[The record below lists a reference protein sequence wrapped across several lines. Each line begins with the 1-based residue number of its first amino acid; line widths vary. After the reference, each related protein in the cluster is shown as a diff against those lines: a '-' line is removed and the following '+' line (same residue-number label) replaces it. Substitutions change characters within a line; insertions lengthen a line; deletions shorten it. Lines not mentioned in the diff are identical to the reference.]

1 MNSYD
6 YVFLVYAEFFVCIT
20 LFGLVINTVLLKFS
34 KTLGIRDKE
43 NTMVRW
49 NPISKPALGGIT
61 FFMAFLVSTG
71 CYGILFDHNELFKNG
86 EVISMIGALC
96 LAFIMGLADDAY
108 NTKPWLKFFVQ
119 IACGSILIFG
129 SLKFENEQNFII
141 QIFETDVLN
150 FLMTILW
157 IIGIMNSINMLD
169 NMDGITA
176 ITTIFILITTLF
188 FIGFENGF
196 EDFDFLVIIGV
207 LASIISFLFYNW
219 TPAKIY
225 MGDSGSQFL
234 GLLVAILGIK
244 YFWNSS
250 TYLSNEML
258 PSKQVMMVILVF
270 ILPIVDTTS
279 VFINRI
285 SRRQS
290 PFIGGKDHTT
300 HHLSFLGFNNTQII
314 FIFSGIAFLSSLIA
328 AILYRFV
335 AEWTYIQVI
344 LYIIYFLGIFITLF
358 LTTQQHKEL
367 RE

>member
-1 MNSYD
+1 MNNYD
-6 YVFLVYAEFFVCIT
+6 YISLVYAEFFVCVA
-20 LFGLVINTVLLKFS
+20 LFCIVINTILLKFS

-49 NPISKPALGGIT
+49 SSISKPALGGIT
-61 FFMAFLVSTG
+61 FFMAYLFSAG
-71 CYGILFDHNELFKNG
+71 GYGIIFDHNELFKNH
-86 EVISMIGALC
+86 EIITMNGALC

-108 NTKPWLKFFVQ
+108 DTKPWLKFFVQ
-119 IACGSILIFG
+119 LTCALALILG
-129 SLKFENEQNFII
+129 SLKLGDEQNFII
-141 QIFETDVLN
+141 KIFETDILN
-150 FLMTILW
+150 YIITIIW

-169 NMDGITA
+169 NMDGITT
-176 ITTIFILITTLF
+176 ITTMFILITSLF

-196 EDFDFLVIIGV
+196 EDFDFMVIIGV
-207 LASIISFLFYNW
+207 LASLLSFLFYNW

-234 GLLVAILGIK
+234 GLLVAILGVK

-250 TYLSNEML
+250 TFTTNEIV
-258 PSKQVMMVILVF
+258 PSKQIMIVLLVF
-270 ILPIVDTTS
+270 ILPIIDTTS

-285 SRRQS
+285 SRNQS

-300 HHLSFLGFNNTQII
+300 HHLSFLGFNNTQVI

-328 AILYRFV
+328 AIIYRFV
-335 AEWTYIQVI
+335 TEWGYIQLI
-344 LYIIYFLGIFITLF
+344 SYIIYFFAIFITLY

>member
-344 LYIIYFLGIFITLF
+344 FYIIYFFGIFITLF

>member
-1 MNSYD
+1 MSNYD

-49 NPISKPALGGIT
+49 NPISKPALGGTT

-96 LAFIMGLADDAY
+96 LAFVMGLADDAY
-108 NTKPWLKFFVQ
+108 NTKPWLKLFVQ
-119 IACGSILIFG
+119 IACGLVLIFG

-141 QIFETDVLN
+141 KIFETDVLN
-150 FLMTILW
+150 LLMTILW

-196 EDFDFLVIIGV
+196 EHFDFLVIIGV
-207 LASIISFLFYNW
+207 LASLVSFLFYNW

-258 PSKQVMMVILVF
+258 PSKQIMMVILVF

-335 AEWTYIQVI
+335 TEWTYIQVI
-344 LYIIYFLGIFITLF
+344 LYIVYFLGIFITLY
-358 LTTQQHKEL
+358 LTTQQHKDL

>member
-1 MNSYD
+1 MNNYD
-6 YVFLVYAEFFVCIT
+6 YTFIVYAEFFVCIT

-43 NTMVRW
+43 NTLVRW

-96 LAFIMGLADDAY
+96 LAFVMGLADDAY

-119 IACGSILIFG
+119 ITCGLVLIFG
-129 SLKFENEQNFII
+129 SLKVGNEHNFII
-141 QIFETDVLN
+141 KVFETDILN
-150 FLMTILW
+150 YILTIVW

-169 NMDGITA
+169 NMDGITT
-176 ITTIFILITTLF
+176 ITTIFILVTTLF
-188 FIGFENGF
+188 FIGFQNGF
-196 EDFDFLVIIGV
+196 EKFDFMVIIGV
-207 LASIISFLFYNW
+207 LASLISFLFYNW

-250 TYLSNEML
+250 TYISNEML
-258 PSKQVMMVILVF
+258 PSKQVMIVILVF
-270 ILPIVDTTS
+270 ILPIIDTTS

-290 PFIGGKDHTT
+290 PFVGGKDHTT

-328 AILYRFV
+328 AIVYRFV
-335 AEWTYIQVI
+335 TEWSYIQVI
-344 LYIIYFLGIFITLF
+344 LYSIYFLGMFITLY

>member
-1 MNSYD
+1 MNNYD
-6 YVFLVYAEFFVCIT
+6 YTFIVYAEFFVCIT

-61 FFMAFLVSTG
+61 FFMVFLVSTG

-86 EVISMIGALC
+86 EIISMIGALC
-96 LAFIMGLADDAY
+96 LAFVMGLADDAY

-119 IACGSILIFG
+119 IACGLVLVFG
-129 SLKFENEQNFII
+129 SLKVGNEHNFII
-141 QIFETDVLN
+141 KVFETDILN
-150 FLMTILW
+150 YILTIVW

-169 NMDGITA
+169 NMDGITT
-176 ITTIFILITTLF
+176 ITTIFILVTTLF
-188 FIGFENGF
+188 FIGFQNGF
-196 EDFDFLVIIGV
+196 EKFDFMVIIGV
-207 LASIISFLFYNW
+207 LASLISFLFYNW

-250 TYLSNEML
+250 TYISNEML
-258 PSKQVMMVILVF
+258 PSKQVMLVILVF
-270 ILPIVDTTS
+270 ILPIIDTTS

-285 SRRQS
+285 SRKQS
-290 PFIGGKDHTT
+290 PFVGGKDHTT

-328 AILYRFV
+328 AIVYRFV
-335 AEWTYIQVI
+335 TEWSYIQVI
-344 LYIIYFLGIFITLF
+344 LYSIYFLGMFITLY

>member
-1 MNSYD
+1 M
-6 YVFLVYAEFFVCIT
+6 
-20 LFGLVINTVLLKFS
+20 
-34 KTLGIRDKE
+34 
-43 NTMVRW
+43 
-49 NPISKPALGGIT
+49 
-61 FFMAFLVSTG
+61 
-71 CYGILFDHNELFKNG
+71 
-86 EVISMIGALC
+86 
-96 LAFIMGLADDAY
+96 
-108 NTKPWLKFFVQ
+108 
-119 IACGSILIFG
+119 
-129 SLKFENEQNFII
+129 
-141 QIFETDVLN
+141 
-150 FLMTILW
+150 LMTILW

-196 EDFDFLVIIGV
+196 EHFDFLVIIGV
-207 LASIISFLFYNW
+207 LASLVSFLFYNW

-250 TYLSNEML
+250 TYLSKEML
-258 PSKQVMMVILVF
+258 PSKQIMMVILVF

-335 AEWTYIQVI
+335 TEWTYIQVI
-344 LYIIYFLGIFITLF
+344 LYIVYFLGIFITLY

>member
-1 MNSYD
+1 MSNYD

-61 FFMAFLVSTG
+61 FFIAFLVSTG

-96 LAFIMGLADDAY
+96 LAFVMGLADDAY

-119 IACGSILIFG
+119 IACGSVLIFG

-150 FLMTILW
+150 YIITILW

-169 NMDGITA
+169 NMDGITTV
-176 ITTIFILITTLF
+176 TTFFILSTTLF
-188 FIGFENGF
+188 FMGFENGF
-196 EDFDFLVIIGV
+196 EHFDFMVIIGV
-207 LASIISFLFYNW
+207 LASLVSFLFYNW

-335 AEWTYIQVI
+335 TEWTYIQVI
-344 LYIIYFLGIFITLF
+344 LYIIYFLGIFITLY

>member
-1 MNSYD
+1 MSNYD

-61 FFMAFLVSTG
+61 FFIAFLVSTG
-71 CYGILFDHNELFKNG
+71 CYGILFDHNQLFKNG

-96 LAFIMGLADDAY
+96 LAFVMGLADDAY
-108 NTKPWLKFFVQ
+108 NTKPWLKLFVQ
-119 IACGSILIFG
+119 IACGLVLIFG

-141 QIFETDVLN
+141 KIFETDVLN
-150 FLMTILW
+150 LLMTILW

-176 ITTIFILITTLF
+176 ITTIFILVTTLF

-196 EDFDFLVIIGV
+196 EHFDFLVIIGV
-207 LASIISFLFYNW
+207 LASLISFLFYNW

-250 TYLSNEML
+250 YLSKEML
-258 PSKQVMMVILVF
+258 PSKQIMMVILVF

-335 AEWTYIQVI
+335 TEWTYIQVI
-344 LYIIYFLGIFITLF
+344 LYIVYFLGIFITLY